1 METTLAHAEAHF
13 PELLR
18 LVAQGEE
25 VVLRNGT
32 GPVARIVPIA
42 PLVGKRPKVGEV
54 TSKPVSWSDDCFAP
68 LDEAGMKEL
77 GLL

>member
-13 PELLR
+13 SELLQ
-18 LVAQGEE
+18 LVARGEE
-25 VVLRNGT
+25 VLLRNGSEL
-32 GPVARIVPIA
+32 VARITPIK
-42 PLVGKRPKVGEV
+42 PVMGSRPTVGEI
-54 TSKPVSWSDDCFAP
+54 TSEPIYWTEDCFAP